1 MSVIAKDKGTLT
13 QVTSAVKLTITSTVT
28 QMQVMHSI
36 PLFTMCNAWLLRDTI
51 GSSKLEGTSGGRAA
65 LLLSQL
71 EQIAQDLSQLSFDC
85 L

>member
-13 QVTSAVKLTITSTVT
+13 QAASAVKLTITSTVT
-28 QMQVMHSI
+28 QMQVIRSI
-36 PLFTMCNAWLLRDTI
+36 PLFTMCNAWLLRDRI

-71 EQIAQDLSQLSFDC
+71 EQIAHFPAEL
-85 L
+85 